1 MNNTGTDIPDALHR
15 HPHARDLIRLRR
27 LAVRMD
33 SAFRLP
39 ILDMRVGWDAILG
52 LVPGVGDAL
61 ALLPSAYIIR
71 EAHRLGAPKSL
82 LARMGLNT
90 GIDLAIGA
98 IPVVGDLFDI
108 GWKSK
113 LRNVALLED
122 HLQLE
127 LARAPS
133 NEDVEGRLSSHHPTL
148 TGRVEAER

>member
-1 MNNTGTDIPDALHR
+1 MDMTLASPLPAH
-15 HPHARDLIRLRR
+15 HPHATDLDRLRR

-39 ILDMRVGWDAILG
+39 VVGVRVGWDAILG

-61 ALLPSAYIIR
+61 ALLPSAYILK
-71 EAHRLGAPKSL
+71 EAHRMGAPRHL

-90 GIDLAIGA
+90 GIDLVIGA

-113 LRNVALLED
+113 LRNVALLER
-122 HLQLE
+122 HLAE
-127 LARAPS
+127 PS
-133 NEDVEGRLSSHHPTL
+133 RRT
-148 TGRVEAER
+148 